1 MIYSKGSQKPSKKCT
16 LDELVADYN
25 SMMNDPKE
33 YANTTYKS
41 NIESQGRP
49 WGGPRDARTKANKPW
64 NKNDI
69 PV

>member
-1 MIYSKGSQKPSKKCT
+1 MLYTKNTTQTRKACT
-16 LDELVADYN
+16 LDELVTKYN
-25 SMMNDPKE
+25 SMMDDPKE

-41 NIESQGRP
+41 QITSQGRP
-49 WGGPRDARTKANKPW
+49 YGGDRDARTKANKPW